1 MRGRESFEE
10 WARTRQQRF
19 VRSAYLMTGDFQRA
33 EDLVQEALIRAAQ
46 RWESLH
52 DGQPDAWVRTVIFR
66 EHVSWWRRVRRETVT
81 DQPPEGVHVTPGEAP
96 VMVQA
101 ALALLTHKQ
110 RAVLVL
116 RYIEDLSVA
125 ETATILGVS
134 DGTVKKQSSVALA
147 RLREIAPGPR
157 RTRGGTVMKLAD
169 LVDQLDLPETD
180 VADRVRGTPHDA
192 GHAAGA
198 PP

>member
-1 MRGRESFEE
+1 MGVRESFEE
-10 WARTRQQRF
+10 WARARQQRL
-19 VRSAYLMTGDFQRA
+19 VRVAYLMTGDFQRA

-46 RWESLH
+46 RWDTLR

-66 EHVSWWRRVRRETVT
+66 EHVSWWRRVRRETLT
-81 DQPPEGVHVTPGEAP
+81 DRPPEGVLSRPGEAP

-125 ETATILGVS
+125 EAARVLGVTE
-134 DGTVKKQSSVALA
+134 GTVKKQASVALA
-147 RLREIAPGPR
+147 RLREIAPG
-157 RTRGGTVMKLAD
+157 LEE
-169 LVDQLDLPETD
+169 LVEE
-180 VADRVRGTPHDA
+180 RS
-192 GHAAGA
+192 
-198 PP
+198 

>member
-1 MRGRESFEE
+1 MSTHGRDSFEE
-10 WARTRQQRF
+10 WARARQQRF

-46 RWESLH
+46 RWDTLR

-66 EHVSWWRRVRRETVT
+66 EHVSWWRRVRREILT
-81 DQPPEGVHVTPGEAP
+81 DRPPEREHSPAGEAP

-101 ALALLTHKQ
+101 ALAVLTHKQ

-116 RYIEDLSVA
+116 RYIDDLSVA

-134 DGTVKKQSSVALA
+134 GGTVKKQSSVALA
-147 RLREIAPGPR
+147 RLRDIAPG
-157 RTRGGTVMKLAD
+157 LEE
-169 LVDQLDLPETD
+169 LVEE
-180 VADRVRGTPHDA
+180 RS
-192 GHAAGA
+192 
-198 PP
+198 

>member
-10 WARTRQQRF
+10 WARARQQRL
-19 VRSAYLMTGDFQRA
+19 VRSAYLMTNDFQRA

-46 RWESLH
+46 RWDTLR

-81 DQPPEGVHVTPGEAP
+81 DRLPEGVHHVPGEAP

-101 ALALLTHKQ
+101 ALAQLTHKQ

-116 RYIEDLSVA
+116 RYIEDLSIA
-125 ETATILGVS
+125 ETATILRVS
-134 DGTVKKQSSVALA
+134 SGTVKKQSSVALA
-147 RLREIAPGPR
+147 RLRDIAPG
-157 RTRGGTVMKLAD
+157 LEE
-169 LVDQLDLPETD
+169 LVEE
-180 VADRVRGTPHDA
+180 RS
-192 GHAAGA
+192 
-198 PP
+198 

>member
-1 MRGRESFEE
+1 MHGRESFEE
-10 WARTRQQRF
+10 WARARQQRF
-19 VRSAYLMTGDFQRA
+19 VRAAYLMTGDFQRA

-46 RWESLH
+46 RWDTLR

-81 DQPPEGVHVTPGEAP
+81 DQPPESGHVAPGEAP

-116 RYIEDLSVA
+116 RYLEDLSVA
-125 ETATILGVS
+125 ETAAVLGVTH
-134 DGTVKKQSSVALA
+134 GTVKKQSSVALA
-147 RLREIAPGPR
+147 RLREVAPG
-157 RTRGGTVMKLAD
+157 LEE
-169 LVDQLDLPETD
+169 LVEE
-180 VADRVRGTPHDA
+180 RS
-192 GHAAGA
+192 
-198 PP
+198 

>member
-1 MRGRESFEE
+1 MHGRESFEE
-10 WARTRQQRF
+10 WARARQQRF
-19 VRSAYLMTGDFQRA
+19 VRAAYLMTGDFQRA

-46 RWESLH
+46 RWDALR

-81 DQPPEGVHVTPGEAP
+81 EQPPERVQVDSGEAP

-125 ETATILGVS
+125 ETAAVLGVTT
-134 DGTVKKQSSVALA
+134 GTVKKQASVALA
-147 RLREIAPGPR
+147 RLREVAPG
-157 RTRGGTVMKLAD
+157 LEE
-169 LVDQLDLPETD
+169 LVEE
-180 VADRVRGTPHDA
+180 RS
-192 GHAAGA
+192 
-198 PP
+198 